1 MDVLRKIKSL
11 YERICCSE
19 EEYLMLKE
27 RSKRYEDMLST
38 VSCHYEPIFSTAK
51 DANSNLNQ
59 IFFSGKNVV
68 IYADVKEMLEKAL
81 DIEIDDKIIIKSKSE
96 ESW

>member
-38 VSCHYEPIFSTAK
+38 VSCRYEPIFSTAK

-59 IFFSGKNVV
+59 IFLSGKNVV
-68 IYADVKEMLEKAL
+68 IYAEVKEMLEKAL

-96 ESW
+96 DF